1 MRAWAD
7 VAELANTKTLNGGLV
22 ARCAPGLPFLLQE
35 GGEVAFVPPVLDAP
49 RRARVTSVRPLSPD
63 EAVVS
68 FEGVDD
74 IETESRLVGCHCLVR
89 RSDLPQGALTPV
101 GAAAWEGFQVFD
113 AQAGPVGRVA
123 GVSELPGQRLLEVTR
138 TDAQGACA
146 EDGAPVLV
154 PLVDAIVVRV
164 DEDARRIDVDLP
176 AGLLDL

>member
-1 MRAWAD
+1 M
-7 VAELANTKTLNGGLV
+7 
-22 ARCAPGLPFLLQE
+22 
-35 GGEVAFVPPVLDAP
+35 
-49 RRARVTSVRPLSPD
+49 
-63 EAVVS
+63 VS

-74 IETESRLVGCHCLVR
+74 IETASRLVGCHCLVR